1 MMHLSDDEILQLAEV
16 AEEHLVFTND
26 QLEMM
31 AHLKTCESCYKK
43 FCGALTILEVTG
55 DYGSVYLS
63 ELYEMKYARSLPSHE
78 TVITLA
84 VLNLIK
90 QNINEKKGMV
100 LEQVTRAGD
109 IFKFRPAVSVAT
121 RSTSAASASIYK
133 LEDITDEKTFVAV
146 DPARRELLL
155 QINTSNLCGKKIKV
169 FLQSDSGQNS
179 EIHME
184 PIGNIYKGRAFDI
197 PNEEAR
203 LVIQAFDE
211 SEAE

>member
-1 MMHLSDDEILQLAEV
+1 MMHLSDEEILQLAEA

-31 AHLKTCESCYKK
+31 DHLKTCKLCYKK
-43 FCGALTILEVTG
+43 FCGALTLLEVTS

-63 ELYEMKYARSLPSHE
+63 ELYGMEYAKSLASHE

-84 VLNLIK
+84 VLNLIM
-90 QNINEKKGMV
+90 QNINEKRATV
-100 LEQVTRAGD
+100 LEQVARAGD
-109 IFKFRPAVSVAT
+109 IFKFRPAVSMAA
-121 RSTSAASASIYK
+121 RSTSASSASIYK
-133 LEDITDEKTFVAV
+133 LEDISDEKTFVAV
-146 DPARRELLL
+146 DPASGELLL
-155 QINTSNLCGKKIKV
+155 QINTSDLCCKKIRV
-169 FLQSDSGQNS
+169 FLQSDSDQNI

-184 PIGNIYKGRAFDI
+184 PIGSIYKGRAFDI